1 MHEKKGGLFSFSLFL
16 RLFFWLMFQSKA
28 YIERR
33 HGKNSANRSEYLEQL
48 INEYKTTKDKGICLL
63 CVQNI
68 NDLQFMYVVAKQ
80 QVLAHLANFAYDPI
94 NYDHL
99 WNFYAVNLFLEAI
112 TDPDPLLREF
122 GMGGLANICLEPRHY
137 EYIMS
142 QPSFRQ
148 NIISCLDNTWT
159 KNIKVNAMTA
169 LMLLITEEN
178 YSGKNVYWNYYI
190 FFLLML
196 IIVLLTD
203 ELKNRLLNIK
213 NNDKD
218 KQTTMLASL
227 FLADYYHC

>member
-1 MHEKKGGLFSFSLFL
+1 
-16 RLFFWLMFQSKA
+16 
-28 YIERR
+28 
-33 HGKNSANRSEYLEQL
+33 
-48 INEYKTTKDKGICLL
+48 
-63 CVQNI
+63 
-68 NDLQFMYVVAKQ
+68 
-80 QVLAHLANFAYDPI
+80 
-94 NYDHL
+94 
-99 WNFYAVNLFLEAI
+99 
-112 TDPDPLLREF
+112 
-122 GMGGLANICLEPRHY
+122 MGGLANICLEPRHY

-159 KNIKVNAMTA
+159 KNIKVNAMTT

-178 YSGKNVYWNYYI
+178 YS
-190 FFLLML
+190 
-196 IIVLLTD
+196 VLLTD

>member
-1 MHEKKGGLFSFSLFL
+1 
-16 RLFFWLMFQSKA
+16 MFQSKA

-48 INEYKTTKDKGICLL
+48 INEYKTTKDK
-63 CVQNI
+63 
-68 NDLQFMYVVAKQ
+68 VAKQ

-178 YSGKNVYWNYYI
+178 YS
-190 FFLLML
+190 
-196 IIVLLTD
+196 VLLTD

>member
-1 MHEKKGGLFSFSLFL
+1 
-16 RLFFWLMFQSKA
+16 MFQSKA

-48 INEYKTTKDKGICLL
+48 INEYKTTKDK
-63 CVQNI
+63 
-68 NDLQFMYVVAKQ
+68 AKQ

-99 WNFYAVNLFLEAI
+99 WNLYAVNLFLEAI

-159 KNIKVNAMTA
+159 KNIKVNAMTT

-178 YSGKNVYWNYYI
+178 YSGNKKKRILGIII
-190 FFLLML
+190 FFFFAN
-196 IIVLLTD
+196 VDYSSFDRRTK
-203 ELKNRLLNIK
+203 ESFAKYQ
-213 NNDKD
+213 
-218 KQTTMLASL
+218 KQRQRQT
-227 FLADYYHC
+227 DYYASFFIPC